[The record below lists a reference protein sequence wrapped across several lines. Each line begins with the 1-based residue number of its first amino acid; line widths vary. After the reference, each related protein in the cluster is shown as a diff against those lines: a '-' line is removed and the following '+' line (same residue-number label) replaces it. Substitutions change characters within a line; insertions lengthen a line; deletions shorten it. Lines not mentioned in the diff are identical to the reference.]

1 MKLSKSIVGI
11 EEANEVRRILCEEG
25 YLGMGAEVG
34 YFETELEHYLSI
46 KNNTVAC
53 VSSGTAALHLALAS
67 VIKPGDDVL
76 VPSLTY
82 VATYQ
87 AIIGAGGN
95 PISCDIDL
103 STWTLSLES
112 IKSKITNRTKAIIFV
127 HYASNPMNLDV
138 ILEFA
143 LKRGIRVIEDAAHS
157 FGCEFNNELIGTL
170 GDIICFSFDG
180 IKNITCGEGG
190 AVVSNDREV
199 INTVKEMRLLSVEND
214 TENRLKGQ
222 RSWDF
227 DVKRIGYRYHM
238 SNINAAIGRVQLNRF
253 KNDFKHK
260 RIELHK
266 NYTQRLSNNNNIIL
280 PIYPENSIIVP
291 HIFVIRVKY
300 GLRSKLR
307 NILIEENIPFG
318 MHYKPNHLLTLFKSN
333 YPLPITEKFSEEA
346 ITLPLH
352 PEILETE
359 IIQICSIINNL

>member
-11 EEANEVRRILCEEG
+11 EKSNAVQRILCQEG

-34 YFETELEHYLSI
+34 CFESDLENYLSL
-46 KNNTVAC
+46 KKDTVAC
-53 VSSGTAALHLALAS
+53 VSSGTAALHLAIAS
-67 VIKPGDDVL
+67 VIEPGDDVL

-82 VATYQ
+82 VATFQ

-95 PISCDIDL
+95 PISCDIDY
-103 STWTLSLES
+103 SSWTLSLEN
-112 IKSKITNRTKAIIFV
+112 IKSKITKKTKAIIFV
-127 HYASNPMNLDV
+127 HYASNPMNLDI
-138 ILEFA
+138 ILDFA
-143 LKRGIRVIEDAAHS
+143 FKTGIRVIEDAAHS
-157 FGCEFNNELIGTL
+157 FGCEFNNELIGSI

-190 AVVSNDREV
+190 AVVSKDNDV
-199 INTVKEMRLLSVEND
+199 INIVKEMRLLSVEND

-253 KNDFKHK
+253 KNDFKQK
-260 RIELHK
+260 RIKLHDIYIK
-266 NYTQRLSNNNNIIL
+266 LLSGNTNIVL
-280 PIYPENSIIVP
+280 SKYPDTSIIVP
-291 HIFVIRVKY
+291 HIFVIRVKN

-307 NILIEENIPFG
+307 NILMEKNIPYG
-318 MHYKPNHLLTLFKSN
+318 THYKPNHLLTLFKSN
-333 YPLPITEKFSEEA
+333 YSLPITENFYDEA

-352 PEILETE
+352 PEISEND

>member
-11 EEANEVRRILCEEG
+11 DEANAVSKIICEDG

-34 YFETELEHYLSI
+34 RFETELEDYLFL

-53 VSSGTAALHLALAS
+53 VSSGTAALHLAITS
-67 VIKPGDDVL
+67 VIQPGDDVL

-95 PISCDIDL
+95 PISCDID
-103 STWTLSLES
+103 SSSWTVSLEN
-112 IKSKITNRTKAIIFV
+112 IKDKITKKTKVIIFV

-138 ILEFA
+138 ILDFA
-143 LKRGIRVIEDAAHS
+143 LKCGIRVIEDAAHS
-157 FGCEFNNELIGTL
+157 FGCEFNNELIGSV

-190 AVVSNDREV
+190 AVVSKDSNV
-199 INTVKEMRLLSVEND
+199 INIVKEMRLLSVEND

-253 KNDFKHK
+253 KNDFKQK
-260 RIELHK
+260 RIKLH
-266 NYTQRLSNNNNIIL
+266 NIYTHLLLNNTNIVLSK
-280 PIYPENSIIVP
+280 YPENSIIVP
-291 HIFVIRVKY
+291 HIFVIRVKNS
-300 GLRSKLR
+300 LRSKLR
-307 NILIEENIPFG
+307 SILSGKNIPFG

-333 YPLPITEKFSEEA
+333 YSLPITEEFYDEA

-352 PEILETE
+352 PQISENE